1 MKLLFDQNLSPRLA
15 NLLSDLFSDSTHV
28 QVAGLGEASDRIV
41 WDFAKANNFTIVSKD
56 SDFSDRVMVEGP
68 PPKVIAVSLG
78 NCSTRQV
85 ESLLRM
91 KAQAILNFGDDDDEG
106 LLIIP

>member
-15 NLLSDLFSDSTHV
+15 SLLSDLFPESAHV
-28 QVAGLGEASDRIV
+28 QFVGLGEAADRVV
-41 WDFAKANNFTIVSKD
+41 WDFAKAGVYAIVSKD
-56 SDFSDRVMVEGP
+56 SDFSDLATMEGP
-68 PPKVIAVSLG
+68 PPKVIAVTLG

-91 KAQAILNFGDDDDEG
+91 KAQAILAFGNDNDEG
-106 LLIIP
+106 VLIIP

>member
-15 NLLSDLFSDSTHV
+15 SLLSDLFPDSTHV
-28 QVAGLGEASDRIV
+28 QLVGLGEASDKIV
-41 WDFAKANNFTIVSKD
+41 WAFAKTGAYSIVSKD
-56 SDFSDRVMVEGP
+56 SDFSDRATVDGP
-68 PPKVIAVSLG
+68 PPKVIAVILG

-91 KAQAILNFGDDDDEG
+91 KAQAILAFGNDNEEG
-106 LLIIP
+106 VLILP